1 MAIAVTG
8 AYGQVS
14 TLACRRLA
22 GTPIEVLALKQDDW
36 ADAIGESEAVIH
48 LAGTVQPKGR
58 NSYDSVNDQT
68 TAEVGATNAAFALG
82 DYQCDTQRDLGPT
95 GGSPVSGASWCSA
108 PLLLQQQAGEQA
120 ERHAEDRVADPPAPV
135 RRRAIERVDLLRVDD
150 SKEENR
156 VNRDAVSGPEHGRR
170 SRVRPSTEDRGQ

>member
-48 LAGTVQPKGR
+48 LAGT
-58 NSYDSVNDQT
+58 
-68 TAEVGATNAAFALG
+68 
-82 DYQCDTQRDLGPT
+82 
-95 GGSPVSGASWCSA
+95 WCN
-108 PLLLQQQAGEQA
+108 
-120 ERHAEDRVADPPAPV
+120 
-135 RRRAIERVDLLRVDD
+135 RRA
-150 SKEENR
+150 
-156 VNRDAVSGPEHGRR
+156 A
-170 SRVRPSTEDRGQ
+170 TATTQ